1 MAFGRRHLG
10 SLAGQQLGALASPSC
25 WRDKESVY
33 PMAPVYS
40 EDSGSELHSKQLA
53 LEGLRPGR
61 CDSAPP
67 VMFKPHREHASS
79 TLILLRWGWGWAH
92 LRTGTQQ
99 VAFLNA
105 GSSGTLPKT
114 NTKFFVTACANWFQ
128 TPPPAAADSSGLSSK
143 KTFPGWAPGQ
153 AGGWRRR
160 KQCQPAREATRSV
173 LGGQCSAR
181 RRPRACSLPPAP
193 PWRAGPRISSP
204 RCSRSSGPKSPTPGG
219 GGGVG
224 VGSVTPGPAPDARS
238 PEPCDEGV
246 PAPPTRPILRIGA
259 PGQNRADIQNPFDRF
274 GAGRGLGESCRQ
286 LSLREPFPRASNASS
301 RR

>member
-181 RRPRACSLPPAP
+181 RRPRACSLPPHPVAR
-193 PWRAGPRISSP
+193 RAADQF
-204 RCSRSSGPKSPTPGG
+204 
-219 GGGVG
+219 
-224 VGSVTPGPAPDARS
+224 PALQ
-238 PEPCDEGV
+238 PE
-246 PAPPTRPILRIGA
+246 LRA
-259 PGQNRADIQNPFDRF
+259 QVSH
-274 GAGRGLGESCRQ
+274 AGRGRGRGRGQRDPGSRPRRPKPGA
-286 LSLREPFPRASNASS
+286 LRRGGPGSTHPAHPENRGSWPKQSGHSEPI
-301 RR
+301 